1 MGVQK
6 PTSTDQLAAE
16 LRRQSTEPMNEADAI
31 EAARNLTGFVRL
43 LAEIDRNE
51 PERGDEDASDGSG
64 HLVHKTKGRADR
76 LRQRRS

>member
-16 LRRQSTEPMNEADAI
+16 LRGQSTEPMNEAEVI

-51 PERGDEDASDGSG
+51 PERG
-64 HLVHKTKGRADR
+64 
-76 LRQRRS
+76 